1 MPLFSALSEKGFQ
14 VEFHSHAEAILAAD
28 FSAAVNELEQ
38 VLLTASIPIE
48 EIIAG
53 GGGETKNTQR
63 LRRGL
68 VAVGWETTTFTIEKV
83 INGIRREA
91 ISHKMDHVRHVPQS
105 DGSSGVVAL
114 EIEWN
119 NKDPFFDRDLENF
132 KRLHAEGAISVG
144 IIVTRGKSLHD
155 NMLDLV
161 LRFFD
166 ERQIQSFDDLL
177 SWGYDPTARQRKAIL
192 KRVERV
198 KSPVTF
204 RQAFAEKFVA
214 DKFGEAT
221 THWRK
226 LEDRISRGV
235 GNPCPLVTIGLPDSI
250 VSFGE
255 DPSKL
260 KPIIEAVA
268 GDASDEP
275 DLLSGLDG

>member
-1 MPLFSALSEKGFQ
+1 MALFEALAAKGFQ

-28 FSAAVNELEQ
+28 FPQAVTELEA
-38 VLLTASIPIE
+38 VLLAASIPIE

-53 GGGETKNTQR
+53 GGGEAKNTQR

-68 VAVGWETTTFTIEKV
+68 VAAGWLTTTFTIEKR
-83 INGIRREA
+83 INGVPREA
-91 ISHKMDHVRHVPQS
+91 ISHKMDHVRHVMQANGQ
-105 DGSSGVVAL
+105 DAVVAL

-144 IIVTRGKSLHD
+144 IIVTRGRLLHD

-166 ERQIQSFDDLL
+166 QRQIQSFGDLL
-177 SWGYDPTARQRKAIL
+177 RWGYDPTTRQRSAIM
-192 KRVERV
+192 KRVERA
-198 KSPVTF
+198 KDPVTF
-204 RQAFAEKFVA
+204 REAFANKFVA

-226 LEDRISRGV
+226 LNDRIMRGV
-235 GNPCPLVTIGLPDSI
+235 GNPCPLVTIGLPDTI

-255 DPSKL
+255 DPATL
-260 KPIIEAVA
+260 QPIINSV
-268 GDASDEP
+268 SDEGPDDP
-275 DLLSGLDG
+275 DLFGSLDG

>member
-1 MPLFSALSEKGFQ
+1 MHLFSALIEKGFQ

-28 FSAAVNELEQ
+28 FPQAVAELEE
-38 VLLTASIPIE
+38 VLLAASIPIE

-68 VAVGWETTTFTIEKV
+68 VAAGWLTTTFTIEKR
-83 INGIRREA
+83 INGVPREA
-91 ISHKMDHVRHVPQS
+91 ISHKMDHVRHIPQS
-105 DGSSGVVAL
+105 NGLDAVVAL

-144 IIVTRGKSLHD
+144 IIVTRGRSLHD
-155 NMLDLV
+155 NMLELV
-161 LRFFD
+161 MRFFD
-166 ERQIQSFDDLL
+166 ERQIQSFSDLL
-177 SWGYDPTARQRKAIL
+177 RWGYDPTTKQRTAIM
-192 KRVERV
+192 KRVERA

-204 RQAFAEKFVA
+204 REAFATKFVA

-226 LEDRISRGV
+226 LNDRISRGV

-255 DPSKL
+255 DPAALQPLL
-260 KPIIEAVA
+260 KSVGDEEA
-268 GDASDEP
+268 DDP
-275 DLLSGLDG
+275 DLFGSFDG